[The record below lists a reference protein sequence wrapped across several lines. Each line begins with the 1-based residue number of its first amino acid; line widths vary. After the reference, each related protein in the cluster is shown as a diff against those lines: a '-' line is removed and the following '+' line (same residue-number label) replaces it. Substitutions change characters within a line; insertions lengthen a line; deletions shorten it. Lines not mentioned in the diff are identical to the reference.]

1 VRAATDPGDG
11 DNLAGVPSGAALR
24 WLEGPNRSRPDP
36 VSGAAAAR
44 EAGAESRGRRPLF
57 SAFSTSQAPS
67 LIEPGAPERPDPASQ
82 AAPPHGDGTATLPQD
97 SAAIRRL
104 LDANLD
110 RAREGLRVLEDWSRF
125 ALDRSDLVTACKDL
139 RQRLGRLHHAR
150 YKFERDTSGDT
161 GAGLGHPAQ
170 LERRE
175 PAQVLAANAGR
186 VQEALRVLEEFGRLE
201 DPQLATEAAAIRYRL
216 YDLEVE
222 LLRATATSG
231 ARRETGTVPQPG
243 GATAAVAGVVKAEGD
258 SDGLR
263 ERLQACQ
270 LYLITRPVAD
280 LERVVAAA
288 LDAGVRLVQ
297 YRAKEADD
305 RSRLA
310 EAQALRQLCARHGA
324 LFLVNDR
331 IDLALAVDADGVHLG
346 QDDLPPELA
355 RRLLGPR
362 KLIGRSTHSIE
373 QLRQAE
379 ADGCDYLGVGPVNA
393 TPTKPGRTPVGL
405 AYVRQAAAESRI
417 PWFAIGGIESSS
429 LTAVLEAGATRV
441 AVVRAIT
448 DASDPA
454 AAAAELLTALEQ
466 TAGAGPDAE
475 PTKPERPEG

>member
-1 VRAATDPGDG
+1 MAGDT
-11 DNLAGVPSGAALR
+11 ASPSA
-24 WLEGPNRSRPDP
+24 SQ
-36 VSGAAAAR
+36 GAAAA
-44 EAGAESRGRRPLF
+44 GRD
-57 SAFSTSQAPS
+57 AD
-67 LIEPGAPERPDPASQ
+67 I
-82 AAPPHGDGTATLPQD
+82 
-97 SAAIRRL
+97 AAIRRL

-125 ALDRSDLVTACKDL
+125 ALERTDLVTTCKDL

-150 YKFERDTSGDT
+150 YKLERDTAGDG

-170 LERRE
+170 LQRQA

-201 DPQLATEAAAIRYRL
+201 DPELAGEAAAIRYRL

-222 LLRATATSG
+222 LLRATAGSG
-231 ARRETGTVPQPG
+231 TAPEAGAAAQAEQAAAGT
-243 GATAAVAGVVKAEGD
+243 
-258 SDGLR
+258 LR
-263 ERLQACQ
+263 DRLQACR
-270 LYLITRPVAD
+270 LYLITRPLPD
-280 LERVVAAA
+280 LERVVETS
-288 LDAGVRLVQ
+288 LQAGVRLVQ

-310 EAQALRQLCARHGA
+310 EAQALQALCRRHGA

-346 QDDLPPELA
+346 QDDLPPALA
-355 RRLLGPR
+355 RRLLGPE
-362 KLIGRSTHSIE
+362 KLIGRSTHALE
-373 QLRQAE
+373 QLQQAE
-379 ADGCDYLGVGPVNA
+379 RDGCDYVGVGPVNA

-405 AYVRQAAAESRI
+405 DYVRQAAAEARI

-429 LTAVLEAGATRV
+429 LAPVLEAGASRV

-454 AAAAELLTALEQ
+454 AATAELLAALGTAWPSSELGSTGE
-466 TAGAGPDAE
+466 T
-475 PTKPERPEG
+475 PTTR